1 MRRILTSTGS
11 TIIALIAGWIV
22 LISFVVPLI
31 LPQADMAK
39 ALVGLRTILVNI
51 AVIVAGMALL
61 LGFARLLNFHLRRMQ
76 QRKSGYSLVA
86 LIMAI
91 AVFLALSAER
101 LWNLLNANQPAA
113 SLPINNG
120 IFNYVIAPIQ
130 SSLGA
135 LLAIFLAAAAVRM
148 AQRRRSWGTLWF
160 LLSAIVVLLT
170 QIPVT
175 ANSPLLI
182 IRQLFDALAT
192 GGLRGL
198 LLGVA
203 LGTLAVAFRVL
214 FAIDRPQG
222 E

>member
-1 MRRILTSTGS
+1 VRRIFTSTAPA
-11 TIIALIAGWIV
+11 IITGIAGLIV
-22 LISFVVPLI
+22 LLSYIFP
-31 LPQADMAK
+31 AAG
-39 ALVGLRTILVNI
+39 LVQLRVWLVNI

-61 LGFARLLNFHLRRMQ
+61 LGFVRLLNFHLRRVQ

-86 LIMAI
+86 LIVALVVFAVLVADRFLNRGATAFVFNAI
-91 AVFLALSAER
+91 
-101 LWNLLNANQPAA
+101 
-113 SLPINNG
+113 
-120 IFNYVIAPIQ
+120 IAPIQ

-135 LLAIFLAAAAVRM
+135 LLAIFLGAAAVRM
-148 AQRRRSWGTLWF
+148 AQRRRTWGTLWF

-170 QIPVT
+170 QIPV
-175 ANSPLLI
+175 SPDSVLLP
-182 IRQLFDALAT
+182 IRQFFDALAM

-214 FAIDRPQG
+214 LAIDRPQG

>member
-1 MRRILTSTGS
+1 VRRIFTSTAPAVITG
-11 TIIALIAGWIV
+11 IAGLIV
-22 LISFVVPLI
+22 LLSYIFPTEVLVQLRVV
-31 LPQADMAK
+31 
-39 ALVGLRTILVNI
+39 LVNI

-61 LGFARLLNFHLRRMQ
+61 LGFFRLLNFHLRRVQ

-86 LIMAI
+86 LIVAI
-91 AVFLALSAER
+91 AVFVILAAEQI
-101 LWNLLNANQPAA
+101 LKLTGNQAAA
-113 SLPINNG
+113 SLPVTSL
-120 IFNYVIAPIQ
+120 IFNSVIAPIQ

-135 LLAIFLAAAAVRM
+135 LLAIFLGAAAVRM

-170 QIPVT
+170 QIPV
-175 ANSPLLI
+175 SPDSALLP
-182 IRQLFDALAT
+182 IRQFFDALAT

-203 LGTLAVAFRVL
+203 LGTMAVAFRVL
-214 FAIDRPQG
+214 LAIDRPQS